1 MHKMPEELLEYLAMK
16 KRVPFDLSALGDS
29 ERYLIEETLLMSGQY
44 LKDMRSTLPKMGN
57 DLHFVFLEGH
67 HFRHFYAFAEL
78 YNGAGLI
85 GMYYPVPIIFQNLF
99 YRALRNPTF
108 WTSVGDPQKE
118 AGFDGISEQINDLE
132 ALFNRGRLLQ
142 PPSCPDRDFI
152 ARALAATSTLF
163 IFFHE
168 FAHIRNGHL
177 DWLASRN
184 GQPFHSETEG
194 TTAQMSGL
202 ERQALEWNADS
213 IAALLT
219 CNLVSVISRGRWL
232 TGSDEEKLLW
242 VSHLLIAIYCSFRVM
257 SLLDDT
263 TKPLELRFHPPVALR
278 LLSTINVIVEQD
290 AFKLDITKSVACAAA
305 QGEQVFEAALG
316 RPLTLDRIDVGPSL
330 GGHKDI
336 FEYQAEIFRNWNRIH
351 SSLSRFNRG
360 NTPIRAPFPDLPME

>member
-1 MHKMPEELLEYLAMK
+1 
-16 KRVPFDLSALGDS
+16 
-29 ERYLIEETLLMSGQY
+29 
-44 LKDMRSTLPKMGN
+44 
-57 DLHFVFLEGH
+57 
-67 HFRHFYAFAEL
+67 
-78 YNGAGLI
+78 
-85 GMYYPVPIIFQNLF
+85 
-99 YRALRNPTF
+99 
-108 WTSVGDPQKE
+108 
-118 AGFDGISEQINDLE
+118 
-132 ALFNRGRLLQ
+132 
-142 PPSCPDRDFI
+142 
-152 ARALAATSTLF
+152 
-163 IFFHE
+163 
-168 FAHIRNGHL
+168 
-177 DWLASRN
+177 
-184 GQPFHSETEG
+184 
-194 TTAQMSGL
+194 MSGL